1 MNPLRSI
8 RSSAFGRWAISSLG
22 AGYIVLAHATT
33 RWTIVGEENR
43 ARIVGGEGRW
53 IVGLWHGRI
62 MALPPEKT
70 SRFPCYAIV
79 SANKDGEII
88 AATLRRFG
96 IGALRGSSWDRKKN
110 RDKGGREAFDAA
122 AALLQE
128 NENMVI
134 AFTPDG
140 PRGPRQRCP
149 HGIATRSVASGVPVI
164 PLAWSTRRGRNLR
177 SWDRMLLSWPFNRG
191 VKIFGDPI
199 VPPSDSSAGS
209 IEKHRQA
216 IEDALN
222 ALGRRADEMCGRAP
236 IEPAEPLM

>member
-128 NENMVI
+128 CENMVI
-134 AFTPDG
+134 ALPARDRDAVGGDWRAGHPARLVDPAGKEFAKLGPDAAVLAVQ
-140 PRGPRQRCP
+140 PRC
-149 HGIATRSVASGVPVI
+149 
-164 PLAWSTRRGRNLR
+164 
-177 SWDRMLLSWPFNRG
+177 
-191 VKIFGDPI
+191 
-199 VPPSDSSAGS
+199 
-209 IEKHRQA
+209 
-216 IEDALN
+216 EDI
-222 ALGRRADEMCGRAP
+222 R
-236 IEPAEPLM
+236 